1 MKNKMNIDSYITGA
15 EKAFSNAY
23 GEDFNPSMVGQ
34 GQDMMG
40 FYGTTQ
46 ADPRFLQSGFNGL
59 APSAG
64 SVYRVNAPRYNGYG
78 WNNADGGQGAVVPAK
93 QPTPY
98 QVNVSNTTPN
108 ILTVVLFGL
117 NTYLLTPNFGS
128 SVGLTVTPAQS
139 NVSYLELLQQSSSNP
154 FSTSLIRIQ
163 TSNPSQITQI
173 LTLTSKDANGQLCQ
187 IPIITQSYFSANQF
201 QSTILDVPYPVKI
214 DGNTYLTFPILG
226 NTTATYTFFPA
237 EKINPARNLG
247 GGDQQ
252 QLYSAPAVPVAV
264 PMFAPANQV
273 GMGGQLMVDAVNR

>member
-1 MKNKMNIDSYITGA
+1 MENKMNIDSYLKMA
-15 EKAFSNAY
+15 EKNFSNMSA
-23 GEDFNPSMVGQ
+23 DMVTQ
-34 GQDMMG
+34 GQNNYG
-40 FYGTTQ
+40 FYGGGNQ
-46 ADPRFLQSGFNGL
+46 GQYLVDPMWANMNGQIM
-59 APSAG
+59 AQRGGNFGVSRNV
-64 SVYRVNAPRYNGYG
+64 VYG
-78 WNNADGGQGAVVPAK
+78 ADGGQGAVVPAK

-98 QVNVSNTTPN
+98 QVNVTNTTPN
-108 ILTVVLFGL
+108 PLTVVLFGL
-117 NTYLLTPNFGS
+117 NTYLLTPNFGT
-128 SVGLTVTPAQS
+128 SVGVTVTPAQS
-139 NVSYLELLQQSSSNP
+139 NVSYLELLQQSASNP

-264 PMFAPANQV
+264 PMFAPASQV
-273 GMGGQLMVDAVNR
+273 GMGGQLMIDPANH

>member
-1 MKNKMNIDSYITGA
+1 MENKLNIDAYLNMA
-15 EKAFSNAY
+15 EQKFSNFDADMVNQGMEMY
-23 GEDFNPSMVGQ
+23 GFTNSANQ
-34 GQDMMG
+34 L
-40 FYGTTQ
+40 
-46 ADPRFLQSGFNGL
+46 ADPRFANFAGL

-64 SVYRVNAPRYNGYG
+64 RMYSTNWAGRNMVYG
-78 WNNADGGQGAVVPAK
+78 ADGGQGAVVPAK

-98 QVNVSNTTPN
+98 QVNVTNTTPN
-108 ILTVVLFGL
+108 PLTVVLFGL
-117 NTYLLTPNFGS
+117 NTYLLTPNFGT
-128 SVGLTVTPAQS
+128 SVGVTVTPAQS
-139 NVSYLELLQQSSSNP
+139 NVSYLELLQQSASNP

-252 QLYSAPAVPVAV
+252 QLYSAPSVPVAV
-264 PMFAPANQV
+264 PMFAPAQAV
-273 GMGGQLMVDAVNR
+273 GMGGQLLVDPANR

>member
-1 MKNKMNIDSYITGA
+1 MKNKLNIDAYLNMA
-15 EKAFSNAY
+15 EQKFSNFDA
-23 GEDFNPSMVGQ
+23 DMVNQ
-34 GQDMMG
+34 GMNQYG
-40 FYGTTQ
+40 FYG
-46 ADPRFLQSGFNGL
+46 GGNGSYGNNQGQYL
-59 APSAG
+59 ANPMWENRGNA
-64 SVYRVNAPRYNGYG
+64 VYANANGMVRGYYN
-78 WNNADGGQGAVVPAK
+78 AEGQGAVVPAK

-98 QVNVSNTTPN
+98 QVNVTNTTPN
-108 ILTVVLFGL
+108 PLTVVLFGL
-117 NTYLLTPNFGS
+117 NTYLLTPNFGT
-128 SVGLTVTPAQS
+128 SVGVTVTPAQS
-139 NVSYLELLQQSSSNP
+139 NVSYLELLQQSASNP

-252 QLYSAPAVPVAV
+252 QLYSAPSVPVAV
-264 PMFAPANQV
+264 PMFAPAQAV
-273 GMGGQLMVDAVNR
+273 GMGGQLLVDPANR

>member
-1 MKNKMNIDSYITGA
+1 MENKLNIDAYLNMA
-15 EKAFSNAY
+15 EQKFSNFDA
-23 GEDFNPSMVGQ
+23 DMVNQ
-34 GQDMMG
+34 GMSQYG
-40 FYGTTQ
+40 FYGGGEGAYGNNQ
-46 ADPRFLQSGFNGL
+46 GQFLAQPVWANANGMVGNFRG
-59 APSAG
+59 AG
-64 SVYRVNAPRYNGYG
+64 SVTRNMMYG
-78 WNNADGGQGAVVPAK
+78 ADGGQGAVVPAK

-98 QVNVSNTTPN
+98 QVNVTNTTPN
-108 ILTVVLFGL
+108 PLTVVLFGL
-117 NTYLLTPNFGS
+117 NTYLLTPNFGT
-128 SVGLTVTPAQS
+128 SVGVTVTPAQS
-139 NVSYLELLQQSSSNP
+139 NVSYLELLQQSASNP

-252 QLYSAPAVPVAV
+252 QLYSAPSVPVAV
-264 PMFAPANQV
+264 PMFAPAQSV
-273 GMGGQLMVDAVNR
+273 GMGGQLLVDPANR

>member
-1 MKNKMNIDSYITGA
+1 MENKLNIDAYLNMA
-15 EKAFSNAY
+15 EQKFSNFDA
-23 GEDFNPSMVGQ
+23 DMVNQ
-34 GQDMMG
+34 GMNQYG
-40 FYGTTQ
+40 FYGGSQEQYLANPTY
-46 ADPRFLQSGFNGL
+46 GMNGSSFGV
-59 APSAG
+59 A
-64 SVYRVNAPRYNGYG
+64 RVMNPQYNGYG
-78 WNNADGGQGAVVPAK
+78 ANRMYGADGGQGAVVPAK

-98 QVNVSNTTPN
+98 QVNVTNTTPN
-108 ILTVVLFGL
+108 PLTVVLFGL
-117 NTYLLTPNFGS
+117 NTYLLTPNFGTS
-128 SVGLTVTPAQS
+128 LGVTVTPAQS
-139 NVSYLELLQQSSSNP
+139 NVAYLELLQQSASNP

-252 QLYSAPAVPVAV
+252 QLYSAPSVPVAV
-264 PMFAPANQV
+264 PMFAPAQAV
-273 GMGGQLMVDAVNR
+273 GMGGQLLVDPANR